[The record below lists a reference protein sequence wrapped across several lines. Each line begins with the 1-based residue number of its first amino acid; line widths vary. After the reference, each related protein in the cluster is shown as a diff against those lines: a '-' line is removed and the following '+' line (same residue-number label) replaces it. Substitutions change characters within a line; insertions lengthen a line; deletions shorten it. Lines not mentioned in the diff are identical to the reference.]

1 MELMRVIYSPDTG
14 ESCLKPH
21 SRAWAIWK
29 CPSPLLHPEME
40 LHGGTHLG
48 ELVVGLK
55 QIYELLCPQIDGV
68 GEPTSLG
75 IRYQK
80 HIGTGEWAGLNP
92 GSVTF
97 WCDLGRF
104 YNFSEPQIHNLSI
117 YFIFVF
123 NIGVGTQGL
132 VRARQALYYGFVFNP
147 FFLLFLK

>member
-1 MELMRVIYSPDTG
+1 M
-14 ESCLKPH
+14 
-21 SRAWAIWK
+21 
-29 CPSPLLHPEME
+29 
-40 LHGGTHLG
+40 
-48 ELVVGLK
+48 K

-75 IRYQK
+75 VRYQK

-104 YNFSEPQIHNLSI
+104 YSFSEPQIHNLSI

-132 VRARQALYYGFVFNP
+132 VRARQAFYCGFVFNP
-147 FFLLFLK
+147 FFIVFEIAFQNAV